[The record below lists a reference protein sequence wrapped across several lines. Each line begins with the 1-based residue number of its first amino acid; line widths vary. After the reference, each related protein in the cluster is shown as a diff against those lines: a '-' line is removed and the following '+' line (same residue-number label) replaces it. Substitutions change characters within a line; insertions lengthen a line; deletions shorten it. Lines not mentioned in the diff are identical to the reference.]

1 MILAD
6 TSIWADHLGRG
17 DARMASLLDA
27 DAIVTHAYVIGEI
40 AMGNL
45 KQRARILADL
55 RDLPTAPI
63 AGPHELLVFI
73 ERHALFGTGI
83 GYVDAHL
90 LASTLLT
97 PGMTLWTRD
106 KRLMAAAQSLG
117 IAAHVAM

>member
-17 DARMASLLDA
+17 DARMTSLLDA

-45 KQRARILADL
+45 RQRARILADL
-55 RDLPTAPI
+55 HDLPKAPI
-63 AGPHELLVFI
+63 ADPHELLAFI
-73 ERHALFGTGI
+73 EHHALFGTGI

-97 PGMTLWTRD
+97 PGMTL
-106 KRLMAAAQSLG
+106 
-117 IAAHVAM
+117 